1 MNVVFVGFISAQNE
15 FKSEDDVAKEAKGLL
30 YKEEYVKAL
39 PLYSQLLSLHPK
51 DPFYNYSFGVCLL
64 FGDKRD
70 TEKPIRYLE
79 FAAKNLEGHPEVHYY
94 LAMVYHM
101 NYRFS
106 EAIKEYKT
114 FVNTA
119 KPVML
124 RKFDAVHKIEMCE
137 NGISLLKTINDL
149 YILEK
154 TEVNKKNFY
163 RSYNIKDFSGKF
175 LFKPYEIKSRLD
187 KRKDDHSIV
196 FFSDTNSVIYFSS
209 YGNDRKGSKDIYRS
223 VKQADGTWNPP
234 EKLDT
239 IINTTYDE
247 DYPYL
252 LPDGKTLYFC
262 SKGHNSMGGYDI
274 FKSVFDT
281 ASGGRWSKPEN
292 LDFAINT
299 PFDDILFVSDSSQKY
314 ACFSSARSSV
324 DDYVTVYKV
333 RIDNRPVIKEN
344 LALDILIAEGEPEK
358 NEDYQA
364 TLTYIKDKARLD
376 VNATDEIVD
385 NIMIAEAIN
394 VEDSPV
400 KEVIQESGLEDKM
413 EDRIRER
420 NLNEQKVDTAF
431 AIVDEY
437 RNVLKNI
444 KQKKLAVFYISN
456 QKHSLAGIK
465 YRQSNQVFAEAE
477 KLPDGQGKKYKND
490 YADEL
495 RNESRDLDSESTIA
509 YNIGKQLEKQ
519 QIYKEK
525 EVERILNYAGDI
537 QKLVAIEDTDSSS
550 ALLESLFAEVRF
562 ADTLTDYSTPD
573 AYIKGFDESAMA
585 EAMNYYNNADNL
597 NNEANELEQQALEYL
612 EEGDNEIDENR
623 KSDLLEQASQLAMQA
638 EQKRNE
644 SVTAKNQGRSI
655 ANEAGDNTGE
665 AILVYKV
672 IGEVS
677 SLKDIDKEQLAMIT
691 ESNDTPLTAEPL
703 IESRADEIERRIQ
716 QYQTEVTITQE
727 DKQAIVENIVSE
739 TEEQVS
745 RVEHEENQLRSNSEA
760 LLVYANRQN
769 DLSVQKLT
777 ESNTVLSEMSTEES
791 NREITKQK
799 LERVKLLRQ
808 EVLDHKREAVA
819 AFELSE
825 SYRTKLEEKRY
836 ETALQVS
843 RAEDILALVNNGK
856 IEEAQQ
862 ELEKFKSE
870 TNEVISDT
878 SYVDVLRK
886 GNQQNIQTNIGRKAS
901 VLAEANSLIENATSL
916 NQKAGELRNKAET
929 KKSQT
934 KAQDL
939 ISQAEEFEN
948 ESREIRNKAA
958 ENFDVADKLTGE
970 IAKLEMQY
978 ILTERVLPQTG
989 TGGYEGVD
997 SAEVVSVDYDELY
1010 GFITD
1015 YKEIEVFL
1023 DNNIYTSET
1032 IAIINQYE
1040 VIEPDQTEI
1049 VPVPDTETP
1058 LLIAI
1063 EESSEDAKKEL
1074 AKAQLIARSVDF
1086 INSEIIILRRNSQN
1100 INDPQLKTEMNEK
1113 IERMQYLSDSLSIQA
1128 YELYKT
1134 AELLLQREGIDSEAL
1149 SGQFDEQ
1156 SLALSFQE
1164 EAYEN
1169 FLEVSALR
1177 NEALSISD
1185 QEEQSQILARADDL
1199 EDIAMYKQLE
1209 VFEVFG
1215 IGNRN
1220 NFYSNKIILE
1230 QIRIDNEIDDK
1241 LRIARELEAEAQ
1253 YYYEQALYFRYKSK
1267 QENLPYDQKLV
1278 FLQEANSLELMAL
1291 DKQKE
1296 AIELYRDADRRA
1308 PSDEEILAER
1318 VVTMNVLDSDEQ
1330 EIAVIRGRLEEV
1342 AAVGAVAGKTEEE
1355 LATAAAAVKKE
1366 EEVAEVVEEPVA
1378 EEVAVADE
1386 EEATEATEA
1395 IEEEVSVAV
1404 GENVFEEEEP
1414 NIDLVEVIVDR
1425 PEDFVTNY
1433 NDEYP
1438 IPINPD
1444 VPVGLIF
1451 KVQIAAFRNPIPQ
1464 NTFDGLSPISAEQVP
1479 ASAFTRY
1486 MAGLFYDI
1494 DDATASRDRLRRIGY
1509 TDAFVVAYINGQRI
1523 SLTEA
1528 RNMVRSGEVAST
1540 TGIDP
1545 EFKISTELATATATA
1560 PATVPESIPPEEI
1573 SGATE
1578 YFSVQIGVYSKA
1590 VTVSQL
1596 QNVEPIYYDRMRNGY
1611 WRYISGVYGS
1621 RIEAN
1626 LARDLIRNKGI
1637 TDAFVIKYDD
1647 ERRKS
1652 FSKLSSGV
1660 RDEEVAVA
1668 VAAAAGT
1675 LEEQPDLNNKF
1686 DGIQADDIRFRV
1698 QIAAFREDMPL
1709 GMIDMYFKSLNIII
1723 SKHSNNEGMTVY
1735 TAGSFPD
1742 YASAEEYRNV
1752 IIERGI
1758 KDAFVVAYA
1767 SQRRIPIQQ
1776 ALQLVNKS
1784 EN

>member
-1 MNVVFVGFISAQNE
+1 MTSYIKYILFIILLNVVFVGFISAQNE
-15 FKSEDDVAKEAKGLL
+15 FKSEDDVAKEAKGLFD
-30 YKEEYVKAL
+30 KEEYVKAL

-114 FVNTA
+114 FVDTA
-119 KPVML
+119 KPAML
-124 RKFDAVHKIEMCE
+124 RKLNAVHKIEMCE

-154 TEVNKKNFY
+154 TEVLKKNFY
-163 RSYNIKDFSGKF
+163 RSYNIKDFSGQF

-196 FFSDTNSVIYFSS
+196 FFSDTNRVIYFSS

-223 VKQADGTWNPP
+223 VKQGDGVWSDA
-234 EKLDT
+234 EKLDSV
-239 IINTTYDE
+239 INTAYDE

-281 ASGGRWSKPEN
+281 ASGGMWSKPEN

-385 NIMIAEAIN
+385 NIMMAEAIN
-394 VEDSPV
+394 VEESPV
-400 KEVIQESGLEDKM
+400 KEVVLESGLEDKM
-413 EDRIRER
+413 DARIREIK
-420 NLNEQKVDTAF
+420 LNEQKVDTAF
-431 AIVDEY
+431 AMVKVS
-437 RNVLKNI
+437 RNALKNI
-444 KQKKLAVFYISN
+444 KQQKLAAFYVAN

-525 EVERILNYAGDI
+525 ELERILSYAGDI
-537 QKLVAIEDTDSSS
+537 QKLVAVEDTDSSS
-550 ALLESLFAEVRF
+550 ALLESLLAEARF
-562 ADTLTDYSTPD
+562 ADTLIDYSTPE
-573 AYIKGFDESAMA
+573 AYIKGIHTPGIA
-585 EAMNYYNNADNL
+585 EALNYFEKAKSL
-597 NNEANELEQQALEYL
+597 KNEANELENEALEYL
-612 EEGDNEIDENR
+612 KDGDNEADENR
-623 KSDLLEQASQLAMQA
+623 KADILAEARQLADEA
-638 EQKRNE
+638 EKKRIE
-644 SVTAKNQGRSI
+644 SVTTTEKGLSI
-655 ANEAGDNTGE
+655 AYEAGDINKE
-665 AILVYKV
+665 AAYVYNV
-672 IGEVS
+672 INEVND
-677 SLKDIDKEQLAMIT
+677 LKEVDEQQLALNT
-691 ESNDTPLTAEPL
+691 ESPDISATLPV
-703 IESRADEIERRIQ
+703 ESKAAQIDRRLE
-716 QYQTEVTITQE
+716 QYQEE
-727 DKQAIVENIVSE
+727 DKQTADDTVIQQHDPAIAANINTKLDKLVN
-739 TEEQVS
+739 
-745 RVEHEENQLRSNSEA
+745 RVEDEENYLRESSKA
-760 LLVYANRQN
+760 LLVFSNRQN
-769 DLSVQKLT
+769 NLSIKKMAESDSILT
-777 ESNTVLSEMSTEES
+777 LMSSIDNNAE
-791 NREITKQK
+791 NTKQN
-799 LERVKLLRQ
+799 LEKVKALR
-808 EVLDHKREAVA
+808 EEALKHKREAVA
-819 AFELSE
+819 SFGLSE
-825 SYRTKLEEKRY
+825 YFHAKTEEKRY
-836 ETALQVS
+836 ETALQKS
-843 RAEDILALVNNGK
+843 RAEDIHALVDDGK
-856 IEEAQQ
+856 IEEAGQ
-862 ELEKFKSE
+862 ELEKFEAE

-878 SYVDVLRK
+878 SYLADLSKEKRQSIHDNRVLHE
-886 GNQQNIQTNIGRKAS
+886 S
-901 VLAEANSLIENATSL
+901 VLSDANQLLESVASLE
-916 NQKAGELRNKAET
+916 QKAIVLRNKAET
-929 KKSQT
+929 KKSLVKKQS
-934 KAQDL
+934 L
-939 ISQAEEFEN
+939 ISQAEEYED
-948 ESREIRNKAA
+948 ESRETQKKVSVNFNMA
-958 ENFDVADKLTGE
+958 EKIKGE
-970 IAKLEMQY
+970 IAMLEMQNV
-978 ILTERVLPQTG
+978 ISEDILPQLEIS
-989 TGGYEGVD
+989 GYEGVD
-997 SAEVVSVDYDELY
+997 SKDVISVNTEELSQ
-1010 GFITD
+1010 FIND
-1015 YKEIEVFL
+1015 HQENNVFA
-1023 DNNIYTSET
+1023 DSNIYTSET
-1032 IAIINQYE
+1032 IAIIDQYE

-1058 LLIAI
+1058 LLIATK
-1063 EESSEDAKKEL
+1063 ESSEDAKKEL

-1100 INDPQLKTEMNEK
+1100 INDPQQKTEMNEK

-1134 AELLLQREGIDSEAL
+1134 AELLLQREGIDAESL

-1169 FLEVSALR
+1169 FSEVSTLR

-1185 QEEQSQILARADDL
+1185 QEEQKQILSRADDL

-1220 NFYSNKIILE
+1220 NFYANKIILE

-1296 AIELYRDADRRA
+1296 AIELYRDVDRRA

-1318 VVTMNVLDSDEQ
+1318 VVTLNVLDFEEQ
-1330 EIAVIRGRLEEV
+1330 EIAVIRDRMAGIEPITLAELSQKEIIQDLVTEPVEAEEV
-1342 AAVGAVAGKTEEE
+1342 AAAVAG
-1355 LATAAAAVKKE
+1355 KKE
-1366 EEVAEVVEEPVA
+1366 EEVAVA
-1378 EEVAVADE
+1378 VAVAVAGDGKMEEEVAVAGED
-1386 EEATEATEA
+1386 AV
-1395 IEEEVSVAV
+1395 IEE
-1404 GENVFEEEEP
+1404 GEP
-1414 NIDLVEVIVDR
+1414 NIDLVDVIVDR
-1425 PEDFVTNY
+1425 PEAFVVNY

-1438 IPINPD
+1438 IPVNPD

-1464 NTFDGLSPISAEQVP
+1464 NTFDGLSPISAEKVP
-1479 ASAFTRY
+1479 TSNFTRY
-1486 MAGLFYDI
+1486 MTGLFYDLEE
-1494 DDATASRDRLRRIGY
+1494 AVTSRDRLRQIGY
-1509 TDAFVVAYINGQRI
+1509 SDAFVVAYLNGERI
-1523 SLTEA
+1523 SLTQA
-1528 RNMVRSGEVAST
+1528 RNMIQSGEAVT
-1540 TGIDP
+1540 TTAIGSGIQ
-1545 EFKISTELATATATA
+1545 ISEKLFTATATA
-1560 PATVPESIPPEEI
+1560 PATAPATIPTSIPPEEI

-1578 YFSVQIGVYSKA
+1578 YFSVQIGVYRRT
-1590 VTVSQL
+1590 VTVNQL
-1596 QNVEPIYYDRMRNGY
+1596 MNVEPIYYSRMRNGNL
-1611 WRYISGVYGS
+1611 RYISGVYGT

-1637 TDAFVIKYDD
+1637 SDAFVIRYDD
-1647 ERRKS
+1647 
-1652 FSKLSSGV
+1652 
-1660 RDEEVAVA
+1660 
-1668 VAAAAGT
+1668 
-1675 LEEQPDLNNKF
+1675 
-1686 DGIQADDIRFRV
+1686 
-1698 QIAAFREDMPL
+1698 
-1709 GMIDMYFKSLNIII
+1709 
-1723 SKHSNNEGMTVY
+1723 
-1735 TAGSFPD
+1735 
-1742 YASAEEYRNV
+1742 
-1752 IIERGI
+1752 
-1758 KDAFVVAYA
+1758 
-1767 SQRRIPIQQ
+1767 
-1776 ALQLVNKS
+1776 
-1784 EN
+1784 